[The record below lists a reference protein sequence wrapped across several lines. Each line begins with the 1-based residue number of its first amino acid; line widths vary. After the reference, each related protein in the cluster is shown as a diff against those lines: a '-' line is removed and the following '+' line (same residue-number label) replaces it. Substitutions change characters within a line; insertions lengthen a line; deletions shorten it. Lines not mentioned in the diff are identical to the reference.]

1 MQIGFLVK
9 SKQGRDKGK
18 VYIIYD
24 LVDKD
29 FVKLVDGDKRKID
42 NPKLKR
48 VKHIE
53 VVEFNS
59 NFDKSK
65 FIDSD
70 IKKLCKNYVSGGKN
84 A

>member
-18 VYIIYD
+18 IYVVYEI
-24 LVDKD
+24 VNKD
-29 FVKLVDGDKRKID
+29 FVNLVDGDKRKID
-42 NPKLKR
+42 NPKKKR

-53 VVEFNS
+53 VVQES
-59 NFDKSK
+59 LELDKDK
-65 FIDSD
+65 FVDSD